1 MSSFLNHKTMEFTLK
16 SQDETLA
23 LGKKFGEKLN
33 KGDVVALDG
42 TLAAG
47 KTYFTKGIAQGLGI
61 EDEITSPTF
70 TIVSEYSGRL
80 HLYHIDVYRL
90 DGTEDFLDLGAEEM
104 LYGTGV
110 CVIEWS
116 EKVKDILPKNTIY
129 VKILINEDFSRK
141 IIISKEINDN

>member
-1 MSSFLNHKTMEFTLK
+1 MNSFLNHKTMEFTLK
-16 SQDETLA
+16 SQDETIA

>member
-1 MSSFLNHKTMEFTLK
+1 MEFTLK
-16 SQDETLA
+16 SQDETIT

>member
-1 MSSFLNHKTMEFTLK
+1 MNSFLNHKTMEFTLK
-16 SQDETLA
+16 SQDETIT

-116 EKVKDILPKNTIY
+116 EKVKGILPKNTIY

>member
-1 MSSFLNHKTMEFTLK
+1 MEFTLK
-16 SQDETLA
+16 SQDETIA

>member
-1 MSSFLNHKTMEFTLK
+1 MNSFLNHKTMEFTLK
-16 SQDETLA
+16 SQDETIT